1 MKSSKRE
8 IQSRVHKMPLI
19 SFVDQTLTS
28 FAGLIVFQPL
38 LSNLDLK
45 ARLRSCF
52 SHLSSGSIFGHHF
65 VVLLLVVHLILGF
78 RRLRD
83 VQYYKDDPLVKRIL
97 GLNKM
102 PDIATVSRALA
113 DADEMSVSK
122 ARALC
127 RSLVLERLRK
137 LALARVTLDFD
148 GTVLSTSRKAE
159 GTAVGF
165 NKKKKGAR
173 SYYPLFCTLA
183 QTGQVFDFHHRPGNV
198 HDSKGACEFIM
209 ACISVIRQEMPSLTI
224 EARLDSAFF
233 SDEVVTMLDE
243 AGVKFTISVP
253 FERFAELK
261 KMVEAHKRWKAID
274 DTWSFFENSW
284 KPKAWNRRFRFV
296 FIRQECRI
304 INKEPIQL
312 DLFIPHEYGFEF
324 KVIVTNKGSSAKKIL
339 LYHNGRGSQEN
350 VFGEL
355 KTQTQLEYVAVR
367 HLHGNQIYMIAA
379 ILAHNLNRELQM
391 ATMPAVRGTTV
402 KRAPMWGFIELATLR
417 HRLIQRA
424 GRLTHPSNRLTLTMG
439 ANEAVKAELLRF
451 LEGLQQAA

>member
-8 IQSRVHKMPLI
+8 IQSRVHKMPLLT
-19 SFVDQTLTS
+19 FVDQTLTS
-28 FAGLIVFQPL
+28 FAGLIIFQPL
-38 LSNLDLK
+38 LSKLELK
-45 ARLRSCF
+45 KRFRSCF
-52 SHLSSGSIFGHHF
+52 SHLNAGSIFGHHF
-65 VVLLLVVHLILGF
+65 ILLLLVVHLILGF

-83 VQYYKDDPLVKRIL
+83 VEYYKDDPLIKRIL
-97 GLNKM
+97 GLNRL
-102 PDIATVSRALA
+102 PDVATISRALA
-113 DADEMSVSK
+113 DADAISVAK
-122 ARALC
+122 TREVC
-127 RSLVLERLRK
+127 RSMVLERLRK
-137 LALARVTLDFD
+137 LGLARLTLDFD
-148 GTVLSTSRKAE
+148 GSVLSTERQAE

-198 HDSKGACEFIM
+198 HDSNGACEFIL
-209 ACISVIRQEMPSLTI
+209 ACISFFRREMPSLTI

-233 SDEVVTMLDE
+233 SDKVVRLLDA

-261 KMVEAHKRWKAID
+261 TMVEAHKRWKPLD
-274 DTWSFFENSW
+274 DSLAFFENSW
-284 KPKAWNRRFRFV
+284 KPKAWEKRFRFV
-296 FIRQECRI
+296 FIRQQSKI
-304 INKEPIQL
+304 LNKEPIQL
-312 DLFIPHEYGFEF
+312 DLFVPYACGFEF
-324 KVIVTNKGSSAKKIL
+324 KVIVTNKGSSAKKVL

-355 KTQTQLEYVAVR
+355 KSQVQMEYIAVR

-391 ATMPAVRGTTV
+391 ATMPATRGTTA
-402 KRAPMWGFIELATLR
+402 KRTPLWNFAELATLR

-424 GRLTHPSNRLTLTMG
+424 GRLTRPSNRLTLTMG
-439 ANEAVKAELLRF
+439 GNEAVKNELLRF
-451 LEGLQQAA
+451 LDGLEKAA

>member
-1 MKSSKRE
+1 MKPRKRE
-8 IQSRVHKMPLI
+8 IQSRVHKMPLL

-28 FAGLIVFQPL
+28 FAGLIIFQPL
-38 LSNLDLK
+38 LSMLELK
-45 ARLRSCF
+45 KRLRFCF
-52 SHLSSGSIFGHHF
+52 SHLNSGSIFGHHF
-65 VVLLLVVHLILGF
+65 VMLLLVVHLILGF

-83 VQYYKDDPLVKRIL
+83 VEYYRDDPMVKRIL
-97 GLNKM
+97 GLNKL
-102 PDIATVSRALA
+102 PDVATISRVLA
-113 DADEMSVSK
+113 DADQLSVTK
-122 ARALC
+122 VRELC
-127 RSLVLERLRK
+127 RRLVLERLMK
-137 LALARVTLDFD
+137 LGLARITLDFD
-148 GTVLSTSRKAE
+148 GSVLSTSRKAE

-198 HDSKGACEFIM
+198 HDSNGASEFIM
-209 ACISVIRQEMPSLTI
+209 ACISLIRVEMPSLTI

-233 SDEVVTMLDE
+233 SDEVVTLLDE

-261 KMVEAHKRWKAID
+261 KMVKVHKRWKAID
-274 DTWSFFENSW
+274 GTWSVFENSW
-284 KPKAWNRRFRFV
+284 KPKVWEKRFRFI
-296 FIRQECRI
+296 FIRQQSRI

-324 KVIVTNKGSSAKKIL
+324 KVIVTNKGSLAKKVL

-355 KTQTQLEYVAVR
+355 KSQTQMEYIAVR
-367 HLHGNQIYMIAA
+367 HLHGNQIYMMAA

-391 ATMPAVRGTTV
+391 ATTLATRGTTV
-402 KRAPMWGFIELATLR
+402 KRAPLWSFVELATLR

-424 GRLTHPSNRLTLTMG
+424 GRLTKPSNRLTLTMS
-439 ANEAVKAELLRF
+439 ANEAVKMELLRL
-451 LEGLQQAA
+451 LEGLGKAA

>member
-1 MKSSKRE
+1 
-8 IQSRVHKMPLI
+8 
-19 SFVDQTLTS
+19 
-28 FAGLIVFQPL
+28 
-38 LSNLDLK
+38 
-45 ARLRSCF
+45 
-52 SHLSSGSIFGHHF
+52 
-65 VVLLLVVHLILGF
+65 VHLILGF
-78 RRLRD
+78 RRLRE

-97 GLNKM
+97 GLNKL
-102 PDIATVSRALA
+102 PDVATISRALA
-113 DADEMSVSK
+113 DADAMSVSK

-127 RSLVLERLRK
+127 RDLVVERLRK
-137 LALARVTLDFD
+137 LALARITLDFD

-198 HDSKGACEFIM
+198 HDSNGACEFII
-209 ACISVIRQEMPSLTI
+209 ACISLIRREMPSLTI

-233 SDEVVTMLDE
+233 SDEVVSMMNE
-243 AGVKFTISVP
+243 IGVQYTISVP
-253 FERFAELK
+253 FERFPELK
-261 KMVEAHKRWKAID
+261 KMIEAHKRWKPID
-274 DTWSFFENSW
+274 STWSFFENSW
-284 KPKAWNRRFRFV
+284 KPKAWNKRFRFI
-296 FIRQECRI
+296 FIRQESKI
-304 INKEPIQL
+304 INKAPIQL

-324 KVIVTNKGSSAKKIL
+324 KVIVTNKASSAKRVL

-355 KTQTQLEYVAVR
+355 KSQTQMEYIAVR

-391 ATMPAVRGTTV
+391 ATTPAARGTTA
-402 KRAPMWGFIELATLR
+402 KRSPLWSFVELATLR

-439 ANEAVKAELLRF
+439 ANEAVKMELLQF
-451 LEGLQQAA
+451 LEGLEKAA

>member
-19 SFVDQTLTS
+19 NFADQTLTS
-28 FAGLIVFQPL
+28 FAGLIIFQPL
-38 LSNLDLK
+38 LSKLELK
-45 ARLRSCF
+45 SRLRSCF
-52 SHLSSGSIFGHHF
+52 SHLSAGTVFGHHF
-65 VVLLLVVHLILGF
+65 VTLLLVVHLILGF

-83 VQYYKDDPLVKRIL
+83 IQYYKDDPLVKRIL
-97 GLNKM
+97 GLNKL
-102 PDIATVSRALA
+102 PDVATISRSLA
-113 DADEMSVSK
+113 DADAMSVDK

-127 RSLVLERLRK
+127 RDLVLERLRK
-137 LALARVTLDFD
+137 LALARITLDFD

-173 SYYPLFCTLA
+173 SYYPLFCTVA

-198 HDSKGACEFIM
+198 HDSNGACEFIT
-209 ACISVIRQEMPSLTI
+209 ACISQIRREMPSLTM

-233 SDEVVTMLDE
+233 SDEVVSMLSE
-243 AGVKFTISVP
+243 EGVKFTISVP

-261 KMVEAHKRWKAID
+261 KMVEDHKRWKAID
-274 DTWSFFENSW
+274 GTWSFFENSW
-284 KPKAWNRRFRFV
+284 KPKAWDKRFRFL
-296 FIRQECRI
+296 FIRQESRI
-304 INKEPIQL
+304 IDKEPIQL
-312 DLFIPHEYGFEF
+312 DLFVPYAYGYEF
-324 KVIVTNKGSSAKKIL
+324 KVMVTNKAGSAKKVL

-355 KTQTQLEYVAVR
+355 KSQTQLEYIAVR

-391 ATMPAVRGTTV
+391 ATTPAARGTTV
-402 KRAPMWGFIELATLR
+402 KRAPLWSFIELATLR

-439 ANEAVKAELLRF
+439 ANEAVKIELLRF
-451 LEGLQQAA
+451 LEGLEKAA